1 MQAWIIQAI
10 RSMGVFGVGLLMFLE
25 NVFPPLPSEV
35 IMPLAGYL
43 SSTGAMSFWGAVAA
57 GTVGSLAGASLWYA
71 VGRRVTEE
79 QLCRWVERHGA
90 WLAMEPRDV
99 HRAREFFERHGRS
112 GVLFGRLLPVART
125 LISVPAGFAR
135 MPPAP
140 FLLYSAA
147 GTFVW
152 TLALAWAGRILGT
165 LFGEV
170 DRYLGYLTWAV
181 LVVGTGWYA
190 YRVVKLKRAQR

>member
-1 MQAWIIQAI
+1 MEGWIIEAI
-10 RSMGVFGVGLLMFLE
+10 RGMGLWGVGLLMFLE

-35 IMPLAGYL
+35 IMPLAGFL
-43 SSTGAMSFWGAVAA
+43 STADGMSFAGAVAA
-57 GTVGSLAGASLWYA
+57 GTAGSLAGAVLWYL

-79 QLCRWVERHGA
+79 RLCGWVERHGA

-99 HRAREFFERHGRS
+99 HRAREFFERHGRA

-135 MPPAP
+135 MPFLP

-147 GTFVW
+147 GTLAW
-152 TLALAWAGRILGT
+152 TAALAWAGRILGT
-165 LFGEV
+165 YFREV
-170 DRYLGYLTWAV
+170 DRYLGYATWVV
-181 LVVGTGWYA
+181 LVAATGWYA
-190 YRVVKLKRAQR
+190 YRVAKLKRARR